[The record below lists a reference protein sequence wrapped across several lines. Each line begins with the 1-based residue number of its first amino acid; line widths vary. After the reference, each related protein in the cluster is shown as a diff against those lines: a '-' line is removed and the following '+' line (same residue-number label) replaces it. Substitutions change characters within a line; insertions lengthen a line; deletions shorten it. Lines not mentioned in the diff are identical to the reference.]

1 MKQIPENAD
10 SVVSRLILTSV
21 LLQNY
26 EFKIE
31 LYLVKQIPENTNRVV
46 SRLILTSVLL
56 QNYEFKIE
64 LYLSE
69 TDT

>member
-31 LYLVKQIPENTNRVV
+31 LYLVRQISENTNRVA
-46 SRLILTSVLL
+46 SRLILTVIA
-56 QNYEFKIE
+56 EP
-64 LYLSE
+64 
-69 TDT
+69 